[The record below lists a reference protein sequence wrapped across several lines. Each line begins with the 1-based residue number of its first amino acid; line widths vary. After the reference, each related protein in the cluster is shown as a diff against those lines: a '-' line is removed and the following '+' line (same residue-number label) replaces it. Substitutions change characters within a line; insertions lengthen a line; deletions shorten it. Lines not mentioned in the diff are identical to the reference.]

1 MNGDNMKR
9 EKSKKRKI
17 AEIVLCGV
25 CAFICAFCVA
35 NIYTNMKKDIAE
47 WKAQTWFVFSNDP
60 DSFNEATY
68 MTEDELK
75 GYKTKTDIYNSG
87 YYYSKL
93 SEKEKTVYNAYQYAL
108 DNNFVY
114 TYVDDTMVTGKYK
127 AMDILVF
134 LSLDSATI
142 QQNVSSVEYT
152 CDHTIATEMYWQE
165 ITKDA
170 SGCLVSADTFSKD
183 KVEKVN
189 KAVEKLK
196 KVDLKFTDKTT
207 DKEKAEKIFDYIN
220 KKVKYSEK
228 YTKNK
233 DGSNIHDYLYDA
245 VFKNSTNC
253 DGFANMY
260 SVLCALNGVECFE
273 KVYTPTDEKTQGHTW
288 NVVNIDGKWYNVDC
302 TESVDEK
309 PSEYKISRRMRCGF
323 SDKLQNYTPDYKELL
338 PECKDNIVPV
348 KKFFKSCKDKDA
360 ASFISSQIK
369 KSKDKY
375 VIVAI
380 ERYKEKDLNKLM
392 SKVANKLWSSIYVV
406 TLENGK
412 YTLCYFYK
420 K

>member
-1 MNGDNMKR
+1 MKR

-17 AEIVLCGV
+17 AEIIFCGV

-47 WKAQTWFVFSNDP
+47 WQSLTWFVFSNDP
-60 DSFNEATY
+60 DSFSEATY

-114 TYVDDTMVTGKYK
+114 TYVDNEMIVGKYK

-152 CDHTIATEMYWQE
+152 CDHTVATEMYWQE
-165 ITKDA
+165 ITKDV

-183 KVEKVN
+183 RVDKVN

-196 KVDLKFTDKTT
+196 TVDLKFTDKTT

-220 KKVKYSEK
+220 KKVSYSEK
-228 YTKNK
+228 YKKSK
-233 DGSNIHDYLYDA
+233 DGEIIIYDYLYDA
-245 VFKNSTNC
+245 VFKSSTNC

-273 KVYTPTDEKTQGHTW
+273 KVYTPTDEKSQGHTW

-302 TESVDEK
+302 TEAVEEK

-323 SDKLQNYTPDYKELL
+323 SDKLQTYTPDYKELL

-360 ASFISSQIK
+360 ASFISNQIK
-369 KSKDKY
+369 KSNDKY

-380 ERYKEKDLNKLM
+380 ENYKDKDMDRLM
-392 SKVANKLWSSIYVV
+392 GKVANKLWSSIYVV
-406 TLENGK
+406 TQENGK